1 MESCWLLFENHYQ
14 PESVKLPTVT
24 LAETASIRLAHEK
37 HLCEYHRNHVD
48 SEKIF
53 NLKIQNEKKNQKLEY
68 QKSWLNKIRLMFG
81 SNMIPTWKFKIFR
94 SKPNFEKLSFHLN
107 GSNVRI
113 KQMENQLLNWR
124 NNFLCS
130 KMLFLMF
137 MNTQ

>member
-53 NLKIQNEKKNQKLEY
+53 NLKIQNEKKIKNWNTKKVDWIKFGWCSVQIWY
-68 QKSWLNKIRLMFG
+68 QRENSKYFVPNRISKSYRSILTVRMYELSKWKI
-81 SNMIPTWKFKIFR
+81 NY
-94 SKPNFEKLSFHLN
+94 
-107 GSNVRI
+107 
-113 KQMENQLLNWR
+113 
-124 NNFLCS
+124 
-130 KMLFLMF
+130 
-137 MNTQ
+137 